1 MFLKSHLRLGVL
13 IMILIKD
20 LNFSY
25 KKDKEILK
33 NINLNIN
40 DNEVILISG
49 ISGSGKSTLFNCFN
63 GLIPHFYNGILSGDI
78 IINLNNTKDLALH
91 EISEHVGSVFQD
103 PRSQFF
109 TTDTTDEISFVCQNM
124 AMDKDEI
131 FKKVDDVFSFFSI
144 EYLKDKNIFKLS
156 SGEKQKIAIA
166 SAAVISPSIY
176 IFDEPSANL
185 DFDSINKL
193 SELFRLLKK
202 EGHTVIIIEHRIYY
216 LKDLFDKMIHM
227 DGGEIKK
234 VYSISDMSKMS
245 NFDFNHL
252 GLRSFDM
259 DKIDFKNNET
269 YINVNHCLE
278 LKNIS
283 FSYLNANKIKNRLS
297 FHKKS
302 NQRKILNNINLKVF
316 GGEVLGLIGENGAG
330 KTTLA
335 KIISGLL
342 KENSGEVLINNNV
355 KSDKDRLKSSYF
367 VMQDSD
373 YQLFENSVKK
383 ELELANLDVNNL
395 NEKIE
400 ILAKKLQLYDCLENH
415 PTTLSRGQKQRLTIA
430 CSILS
435 KKNVIIFDEPTSGL
449 DYNNMKYVCDL
460 ILDLSKQ
467 GKIIFI
473 ISHDFEFLLE
483 VSTRILYLKESRI
496 LKDFKLNNENIDL
509 FKKLL
514 LGGKHDSEN
523 S

>member
-1 MFLKSHLRLGVL
+1 M
-13 IMILIKD
+13 
-20 LNFSY
+20 
-25 KKDKEILK
+25 
-33 NINLNIN
+33 
-40 DNEVILISG
+40 
-49 ISGSGKSTLFNCFN
+49 
-63 GLIPHFYNGILSGDI
+63 
-78 IINLNNTKDLALH
+78 
-91 EISEHVGSVFQD
+91 
-103 PRSQFF
+103 
-109 TTDTTDEISFVCQNM
+109 
-124 AMDKDEI
+124 
-131 FKKVDDVFSFFSI
+131 
-144 EYLKDKNIFKLS
+144 
-156 SGEKQKIAIA
+156 
-166 SAAVISPSIY
+166 
-176 IFDEPSANL
+176 
-185 DFDSINKL
+185 
-193 SELFRLLKK
+193 
-202 EGHTVIIIEHRIYY
+202 
-216 LKDLFDKMIHM
+216 
-227 DGGEIKK
+227 
-234 VYSISDMSKMS
+234 
-245 NFDFNHL
+245 
-252 GLRSFDM
+252 
-259 DKIDFKNNET
+259 
-269 YINVNHCLE
+269 
-278 LKNIS
+278 
-283 FSYLNANKIKNRLS
+283 
-297 FHKKS
+297 
-302 NQRKILNNINLKVF
+302 
-316 GGEVLGLIGENGAG
+316 GENGAG

>member
-1 MFLKSHLRLGVL
+1 
-13 IMILIKD
+13 MILIKD

-269 YINVNHCLE
+269 
-278 LKNIS
+278 S
-283 FSYLNANKIKNRLS
+283 IKKATR
-297 FHKKS
+297 
-302 NQRKILNNINLKVF
+302 
-316 GGEVLGLIGENGAG
+316 
-330 KTTLA
+330 
-335 KIISGLL
+335 
-342 KENSGEVLINNNV
+342 
-355 KSDKDRLKSSYF
+355 
-367 VMQDSD
+367 
-373 YQLFENSVKK
+373 
-383 ELELANLDVNNL
+383 
-395 NEKIE
+395 EK
-400 ILAKKLQLYDCLENH
+400 
-415 PTTLSRGQKQRLTIA
+415 
-430 CSILS
+430 
-435 KKNVIIFDEPTSGL
+435 F
-449 DYNNMKYVCDL
+449 
-460 ILDLSKQ
+460 
-467 GKIIFI
+467 
-473 ISHDFEFLLE
+473 
-483 VSTRILYLKESRI
+483 
-496 LKDFKLNNENIDL
+496 
-509 FKKLL
+509 
-514 LGGKHDSEN
+514 
-523 S
+523 